1 MPAPFQ
7 SLRKWFAIAAV
18 LLLVV
23 VAGFF
28 LAARWSVEHI
38 QEKAKEKLGVEV
50 KSKTS
55 GFTLSKSEAGRTLF
69 TVQASKAVE
78 YKAGG
83 RAELRDVT
91 IVLYGRDSTRFDQIY
106 GSEFIY
112 DPATGDI
119 QANGP
124 VEIDLEGNA
133 EGPVRPDQ
141 APPREMKNPIHLR
154 TSGLTFS
161 QKTGFAATS
170 ERIDFQLPRATGSAI
185 GASFNSKTG
194 VLVLQSQV
202 AVRSMGHQ
210 DTLITA
216 HHAVLTKNPRQAV
229 LDTAKM
235 EAPSRTLET
244 TKLTAFL
251 RDDNSIE
258 RLLATGE
265 VRIATRNQNPAAPK
279 VDVRA
284 DEGDFVLE
292 HENQIRSGVLSGSV
306 QLQSIA
312 GDGARQAV
320 GRAARLQLHFGA
332 NNQIA
337 RIEALDDV
345 HFLQLSPDRQR
356 GSDME
361 LIADRVDLFTDGEG
375 DLSRAKTQGAARIE
389 IVPASSAQNSTPGG
403 DASRP
408 PSKTTITAGAFEARF
423 DSGSQIK
430 SLHGEPDAK
439 IVSTGTGQPERISTS
454 QTLDVAFNRTSKNS
468 SGIESVLQ
476 QGGVRIV
483 EEKREAVAQSARYTP
498 ANELFTLA
506 GAPRVSDPGT
516 MTTAQVIRMD
526 RASGDAI
533 AENEVKTT
541 YTDLKEQP
549 QGALLAS
556 GDPIHV
562 TAKSMTAHRGTGTA
576 RYSGGA
582 RLWQAANI
590 VQAQTI
596 EFNRDNRTMLAT
608 GTNSKPVATVLIQK
622 DKTGKMT
629 PVNITSSRLSYNDL
643 DRTVHFEGRV
653 IMKTADGTLTA
664 DRVDAFLLPRA
675 AQADT
680 KQSSGASQLDRAV
693 AQGAVELQQPG
704 RHAQGERLVYT
715 AAESK
720 YVLTGTQSRLPSL
733 ADATHGTVTGDSL
746 TFYSRDDRVVIGS
759 ATSQRTVTQTHA
771 PKAQ

>member
-7 SLRKWFAIAAV
+7 ALRKWFAIAAV
-18 LLLVV
+18 MLLLVV
-23 VAGFF
+23 ASFF
-28 LAARWSVEHI
+28 LAGRWSVPHI

-55 GFTLSKSEAGRTLF
+55 GFSFSKSEAGRTLF
-69 TVQASKAVE
+69 TVQAAKAVE

-83 RAELRDVT
+83 RAELHDVT

-106 GSEFIY
+106 GSDFIY
-112 DPATGDI
+112 DPQTGDI

-133 EGPVRPDQ
+133 EGPARPDQ
-141 APPREMKNPIHLR
+141 APPRELKNPIHLR
-154 TSGLTFS
+154 TSGLTFN
-161 QKTGFAATS
+161 QKTGFASTR
-170 ERIDFQLPRATGSAI
+170 ERIDFRLPRATGSAM
-185 GASFNSKTG
+185 GASFDSKTG
-194 VLVLQSQV
+194 ALVLQSQV

-229 LDTAKM
+229 LDSAKM
-235 EAPSRTLET
+235 EASSRTLESA
-244 TKLTAFL
+244 KLTAFL
-251 RDDNSIE
+251 RNDNSIE
-258 RLLATGE
+258 RMLATGE
-265 VRIATRNQNPAAPK
+265 VRISTRNPNPAASR
-279 VDVRA
+279 VEVRA
-284 DEGDFVLE
+284 DEGDFAVE
-292 HENQIRSGVLSGSV
+292 HENQIRSGVLSGGV
-306 QLQSIA
+306 QLESIA
-312 GDGARQAV
+312 SNGARDAV
-320 GRAARLQLHFGA
+320 GRAARMQLHFGA
-332 NNQIA
+332 NNRIA
-337 RIEALDDV
+337 KIEALDDV
-345 HFLQLSPDRQR
+345 HFLQRSPDRQR

-361 LIADRVDLFTDGEG
+361 LIADRVDLFTDRAG
-375 DLSRAKTQGAARIE
+375 DLSSAKTQGAARIE
-389 IVPASSAQNSTPGG
+389 IVPANSAQAAAPGG
-403 DASRP
+403 DGARSG
-408 PSKTTITAGAFEARF
+408 SKTTITAGAFEARF

-439 IVSTGTGQPERISTS
+439 IVSTGQPERISTS
-454 QTLDVAFNRTSKNS
+454 QTLDIAFNRTSKTS

-506 GAPRVSDPGT
+506 GSPRVSDPGT

-526 RASGDAI
+526 RASGDAL

-541 YTDLKEQP
+541 YTEMKEQP

-556 GDPIHV
+556 GDPIHI
-562 TAKSMTAHRGTGTA
+562 TARSMTARRANGTA

-596 EFNRDNRTMLAT
+596 EFNRDSRTMLAT
-608 GTNSKPVATVLIQK
+608 GTTSKPVATVLVQK
-622 DKTGKMT
+622 DMTGKMT

-643 DRTVHFEGRV
+643 DRTIHFEGHV
-653 IMKTADGTLTA
+653 IMKTSDGTLTA
-664 DRVDAFLLPRA
+664 ERVDAFLLPRA
-675 AQADT
+675 SHADT
-680 KQSSGASQLDRAV
+680 KQSSGASQLERAV
-693 AQGAVELQQPG
+693 AQGAVDLQQPG
-704 RHAQGERLVYT
+704 RHAQGERLIYT

-720 YVLTGTQSRLPSL
+720 YVLTGTKSRLPSL
-733 ADATHGTVTGDSL
+733 ADTIHGTVTGDSL